1 MKLIKAYVRTFMVD
15 DVIHALKE
23 MGAPRL
29 TAIDVRA
36 LGDEI
41 APEQLNISTE
51 LSSTY
56 TTMTKLELVCTEEC
70 VRKAS
75 EIIQK
80 KARTG
85 KKGDGII
92 IISPVEEVIKIRTGE
107 KGERCH

>member
-15 DVIHALKE
+15 DVIHALKK

-29 TAIDVRA
+29 TATDVRA
-36 LGDEI
+36 VGDEI
-41 APEQLNISTE
+41 APEQLDISTE

-56 TTMTKLELVCTEEC
+56 TTMVKLELVCTEEC
-70 VRKAS
+70 VYKAS

-85 KKGDGII
+85 RKGDGVIV
-92 IISPVEEVIKIRTGE
+92 ISPIEEVIRIRTGE
-107 KGERCH
+107 KGECAH

>member
-1 MKLIKAYVRTFMVD
+1 MKLVKAYVRTFMVD

-41 APEQLNISTE
+41 APEKLDISTE
-51 LSSTY
+51 LGSTY
-56 TTMTKLELVCTEEC
+56 TSMVKLELVCSDEC
-70 VRKAS
+70 IKKAI

-85 KKGDGII
+85 QKGDGII
-92 IISPVEEVIKIRTGE
+92 VITPIEDIIKIRTGE
-107 KGERCH
+107 RGKKAH

>member
-15 DVIHALKE
+15 NVIHALKE

-36 LGDEI
+36 VGDEI

-51 LSSTY
+51 LGSTY
-56 TTMTKLELVCTEEC
+56 TNMVKLELVCTEKCTEE
-70 VRKAS
+70 AI

-85 KKGDGII
+85 RKGDGII
-92 IISPVEEVIKIRTGE
+92 IVSPIEEVIRIRTGE
-107 KGERCH
+107 RGEGAH